1 MVAPGAPGVRVA
13 APEPVH
19 AITGV
24 RRDVAAFAG
33 VAPRGPA
40 REPAAEL
47 RPDTDLAVWLAGP
60 RSRSVAVPV
69 TSWDDYR
76 YAFGGFDGP
85 GRLPYAVSAFFA
97 QGGERAWVVRIV
109 HDYGAGAD
117 DDAGRASGLLG
128 TVSAGGDPVTL
139 LARSE
144 GSWGNRLR
152 AELSF
157 AARPVPVLS
166 AGVGELVVTPDVA
179 APAGSLV
186 RVRLPGDVLEL
197 RYVDRVE
204 DRPDP
209 AGAGTQRHLL
219 LDLPLP
225 SAPTGFDLVTGTLA
239 VTDADPLLPRAETL
253 PGLALRSDHP
263 RWLARVLALEST
275 MVWPALDWAGG
286 TVDLSTVDPTLPP
299 VGGSLFGGSDRWADV
314 LPEDFWDPLWVPGDE
329 RPGAGVHCLAEND
342 EVALLVA
349 ADLYEPAPLAPV
361 QDVTDPP
368 TLAGPDFA
376 VCVDPPPAPPPADP
390 PPPALT
396 GLALNPLLQA
406 ELDRIV
412 NAQQELVRFAETRRD
427 LTVLLD
433 VPLGLP
439 QRRILQWRSAFDSPC
454 AAAYHPWLDVAA
466 PDDAR
471 DALVRVNPAAYAA
484 GIVADRERRLG
495 VHFGPSNQL
504 AVGPVRVSSTVT
516 PEQHDELHPDGVN
529 VFLADRDGIRLTAG
543 RTLSRRPELRQLNV
557 ARLMTVL
564 RLSLERD
571 LDWAVFEP
579 NGDLLWAQVRRMVTA
594 FLSRLYDAGA
604 FVGATAKEAFF
615 VRCDRTTMT
624 GADLDAGRFVC
635 LVGVAPAEPVEY
647 LVLQL
652 TRDRDDTIRAER
664 VNASTRHP
672 APDRPDRMTAAGT
685 VLRTGPGPAGPAV
698 AR

>member
-1 MVAPGAPGVRVA
+1 MVAPGLLAPGAPGVRVA
-13 APEPVH
+13 APEPVRTV
-19 AITGV
+19 TGV
-24 RRDVAAFAG
+24 ARDVAAFAG
-33 VAPRGPA
+33 IAPRGPA

-69 TSWDDYR
+69 TSWDEYR
-76 YAFGGFDGP
+76 YAFGGFEGP
-85 GRLPYAVSAFFA
+85 GRLPYAVTAFFA
-97 QGGERAWVVRIV
+97 QGGQRAWVVRIV
-109 HDYGAGAD
+109 HDYGSAAD
-117 DDAGRASGLLG
+117 DDGRASGPLG
-128 TVSAGGDPVTL
+128 TLAVPGAPQPHPVTL

-144 GSWGNRLR
+144 GSWGDRLR

-157 AARPVPVLS
+157 STLPVPVLS
-166 AGVGELVVTPDVA
+166 AGVGELVVPPDVA

-186 RVRLPGDVLEL
+186 RVRLPGDVLAL

-209 AGAGTQRHLL
+209 MGPGRLRHLL
-219 LDLPLP
+219 LDSPLP

-239 VTDADPLLPRAETL
+239 VTDADPRLPRAETL
-253 PGLALRSDHP
+253 PRLGLRPDHP
-263 RWLARVLALEST
+263 RWLGRVLAAEST
-275 MVWPALDWAGG
+275 LLWPSAEWAAGP
-286 TVDLSTVDPTLPP
+286 VDLSTVDPRLTA
-299 VGGSLFGGSDRWADV
+299 VGGALSGGQDRWQDV

-376 VCVDPPPAPPPADP
+376 VCVEAPPAPPPADLP
-390 PPPALT
+390 PPGLT
-396 GLALNPLLQA
+396 GLALDPLVQA
-406 ELDRIV
+406 DLDRIT
-412 NAQQELVRFAETRRD
+412 NAQRELVRFADSRRD

-439 QRRILQWRSAFDSPC
+439 QRRILQWRSAFDSPY

-484 GIVADRERRLG
+484 GIVADRELRLG
-495 VHFGPSNQL
+495 VQFGPSNQL

-516 PEQHDELHPDGVN
+516 PGQHDELHPEGVN
-529 VFLADRDGIRLTAG
+529 VFLPDRDGIRLTAA
-543 RTLSRRPELRQLNV
+543 RTLSRRSELRQLNV

-579 NGDLLWAQVRRMVTA
+579 NGDLLWAQVRRMVAA

-604 FVGATAKEAFF
+604 FVGATAREAFF

-624 GADLDAGRFVC
+624 GADLDSGRFIC

-652 TRDRDDTIRAER
+652 TRDPDDTVRTEI
-664 VNASTRHP
+664 
-672 APDRPDRMTAAGT
+672 AGT
-685 VLRTGPGPAGPAV
+685 A
-698 AR
+698 